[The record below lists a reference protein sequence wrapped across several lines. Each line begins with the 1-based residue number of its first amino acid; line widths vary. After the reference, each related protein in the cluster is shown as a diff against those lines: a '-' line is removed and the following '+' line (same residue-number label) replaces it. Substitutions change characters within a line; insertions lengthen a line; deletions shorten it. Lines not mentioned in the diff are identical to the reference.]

1 MGELKGKKFITNKVI
16 YGLKSARPSF
26 RYFIDRKLYGIGFTL
41 YVDDPDVWIRTGVK
55 SGGTAYYDYSMTY
68 VDSIIALS
76 IYVVGLLEEI
86 ARFIRIN
93 TDNKEPPS
101 DYLGAV
107 LVNKTGANL
116 NLWTISS
123 QKYVKAII
131 ENVVK
136 GMR

>member
-26 RYFIDRKLYGIGFTL
+26 RYFIDRKLYEIGFTL

-55 SGGTAYYDYSMTY
+55 SDGTAYYDYSMTY

-93 TDNKEPPS
+93 NDKKEPPL
-101 DYLGAV
+101 DYLGSV

-131 ENVVK
+131 DNVVK
-136 GMR
+136 GLR